1 MKITLAQ
8 LDYIV
13 GDFEGN
19 TAKILSAIEKA
30 RAAGSELVCFSE
42 LSICGYPP
50 RDFLEF
56 TDFIDRCDAAVAKIA
71 GHTAGIGVLLG
82 APVRNPVPEGK
93 DLFNAAVFLAD
104 GKIRHIYHKSLLPTY
119 DVFDEYRYFE
129 PGRTFDLIEW
139 RGTKIALTVC
149 EDIWNI
155 GNENPL
161 YTICPLDQMRPHAP
175 DLIINLSASPF
186 SYSHAATR
194 IDLVR
199 ANVLRYGLPMIY
211 VNQTGAQTEILFD
224 GGSLVVC
231 ADSTVHTELP
241 YFAEC
246 VTTVDLEEVM
256 QCKGGEGEQPKEKPA
271 LIYQALVCGI
281 RDYFAKLGLRRAIL
295 GLSGGIDSA
304 VTAVLAVA
312 ALGRDN
318 VYALLMPSPYSSG
331 HSVDDAKQL
340 AENLGIGHQ
349 VIPIG
354 SVYQAYLDLLEPHFE
369 NRPFD
374 VTEENIQA
382 RNRGMILM
390 AFANK
395 LGYVLL
401 NTTNKSEMAV
411 GYGTLYGDMCG
422 GISVLGDVYKTEVY
436 ELAAYINKSAELIP
450 VNSITKAPSA
460 ELRPEQK
467 DSDSLPEYGTL
478 DQVLY
483 QYIEQR
489 KGPAEIIAMGY
500 DKAIVDRALRLVNM
514 NEFKRHQ
521 TAPVLRVSPK
531 AFGIGRRM
539 PIVGRYLS

>member
-30 RAAGSELVCFSE
+30 RSEGSDLVCFSE

-56 TDFIDRCDAAVAKIA
+56 ADFIDRCEAAVAKIA
-71 GHTAGIGVLLG
+71 SHTAGIGVLLG
-82 APVRNPVPEGK
+82 TPVRNPVPEGK
-93 DLFNAAVFLAD
+93 DLFNAAVFIAD
-104 GKIRHIYHKSLLPTY
+104 GEILHTYHKSLLPTY

-139 RGTKIALTVC
+139 KGKKIALTVC

-155 GNENPL
+155 ANENPL
-161 YTICPLDQMRPHAP
+161 YTICPLDQMQPHGP
-175 DLIINLSASPF
+175 DLIVNLSASPF

-199 ANVLRYGLPMIY
+199 ANVQRYGLPMIY

-231 ADSTVHTELP
+231 ADGTVHTELP

-256 QCKGGEGEQPKEKPA
+256 QCRGGEGEQPKDKAA

-281 RDYFAKLGLRRAIL
+281 RDYFAKLGLRKAIL

-318 VYALLMPSPYSSG
+318 VHALLMPSPYSSG
-331 HSVDDAKQL
+331 HSVDDARQL
-340 AENLGIGHQ
+340 AQNLGIGHQ

-354 SVYQAYLDLLEPHFE
+354 TVYQAYLDLLDPHFE
-369 NRPFD
+369 GRPFD

-395 LGYVLL
+395 FGYVLL

-436 ELAAYINKSAELIP
+436 KLAVYINTSTELIP

-460 ELRPEQK
+460 ELRPGQK
-467 DSDSLPEYGTL
+467 DSDSLPQYDIL
-478 DQVLY
+478 DQILY

-489 KGPAEIIAMGY
+489 KGPSEIIAMGF
-500 DKAIVDRALRLVNM
+500 DKAIVDRTLRLVNM
-514 NEFKRHQ
+514 NEFKRYQ

-539 PIVGRYLS
+539 PIVGKYLS